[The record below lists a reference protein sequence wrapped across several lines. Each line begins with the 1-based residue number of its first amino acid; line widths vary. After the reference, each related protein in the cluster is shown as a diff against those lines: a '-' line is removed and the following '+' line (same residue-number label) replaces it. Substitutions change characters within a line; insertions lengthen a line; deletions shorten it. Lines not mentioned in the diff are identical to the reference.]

1 MGGGDRKWTVPPRPL
16 DGPSR
21 CLDTKLLRDSLR
33 VPSRGKH
40 SSSASPAPPQPRD
53 ADRAPFCG
61 AAGTR
66 RVRAART
73 PQRVH
78 VPLRGIRVAPWLE
91 ARSVPPCARQP
102 PAPSLAKRAWK
113 SFTRLEMTV
122 APICFFEGGRCPRA
136 RFHPFLYSPG
146 RTCPAPPGR
155 RLPRRSVHE
164 GRARGSPRPAAPH
177 GDRRCCVLVLG
188 AAAGAEGLATRGHR
202 REPAALGG
210 RAAAS
215 CPAGPASLFLRG
227 PT

>member
-1 MGGGDRKWTVPPRPL
+1 MWGEGTGN
-16 DGPSR
+16 GPSPRGLQTDPADALTPSSFATR
-21 CLDTKLLRDSLR
+21 CGSPAVGSTRALRRLR
-33 VPSRGKH
+33 LRSRGTRTARP
-40 SSSASPAPPQPRD
+40 SAEPPA
-53 ADRAPFCG
+53 
-61 AAGTR
+61 
-66 RVRAART
+66 

-78 VPLRGIRVAPWLE
+78 VPLRGIRVPRWLE

-113 SFTRLEMTV
+113 SFTRLEMPV
-122 APICFFEGGRCPRA
+122 APICFFEGGRRPRA
-136 RFHPFLYSPG
+136 RFLPFLYSPG

-188 AAAGAEGLATRGHR
+188 AAARTEGLATRGHR